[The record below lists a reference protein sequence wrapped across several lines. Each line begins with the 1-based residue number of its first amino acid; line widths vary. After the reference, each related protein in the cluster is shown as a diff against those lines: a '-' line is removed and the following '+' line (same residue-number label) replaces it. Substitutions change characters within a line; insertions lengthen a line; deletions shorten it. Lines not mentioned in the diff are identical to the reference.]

1 MVYLLYTRHD
11 DPNWRCDNVR
21 SPMSQKSDPYADF
34 EQPDPKDLTKFRI
47 GPIGALFSG
56 FFTINQSLAILLGTK
71 WAPCCHGFCD
81 TFKRWGQMWRHCVRS
96 RRGFASQSQPLL
108 REMFQHILFTD
119 ILHRFTMWVKING
132 NSEPW
137 SRLVNT
143 ITVLLRYSLEICCWG
158 WSKSLCP
165 ITPWFRPRVCLL
177 FSTPKNGLSENR

>member
-1 MVYLLYTRHD
+1 MFMCDLHG
-11 DPNWRCDNVR
+11 RCRR
-21 SPMSQKSDPYADF
+21 SPIPMPTSSNLIPRTSPNFALVQLVHCLVDSSQS
-34 EQPDPKDLTKFRI
+34 TKVLRLFWELN
-47 GPIGALFSG
+47 GLHVVMGFAL
-56 FFTINQSLAILLGTK
+56 
-71 WAPCCHGFCD
+71 
-81 TFKRWGQMWRHCVRS
+81 FKRWGQMWRHCVRS

-108 REMFQHILFTD
+108 REMFQHILFTY

-177 FSTPKNGLSENR
+177 FSTKKWIVWK